1 MPRLLAWVDLGRRM
15 DWHGPIRA
23 LAATVLLLAAPV
35 VFPEDTRALIR
46 FVTKLGGPFFFVQV
60 AVAAYA
66 VAGLIGVW
74 REYAGLSRSP
84 SPSRPADV
92 EHLCLRI
99 DHLRRINVQQIT
111 AGIACGYYAAI
122 FGEHGREKMLEGFIP
137 LLIAFMVAIP
147 IGIALELL
155 RARGRSLQLIL
166 ETSGE
171 AP

>member
-1 MPRLLAWVDLGRRM
+1 MRLPAWFDLGRAVAWGGVWRT
-15 DWHGPIRA
+15 
-23 LAATVLLLAAPV
+23 LAASVLLLAAPV

-46 FVTKLGGPFFFVQV
+46 FVAGLGGPFFFVLIV
-60 AVAAYA
+60 VAAYA

-74 REYAGLSRSP
+74 REYAGISHA
-84 SPSRPADV
+84 PSRPADV

-99 DHLRRINVQQIT
+99 DHLKRINAQQIT

-122 FGEHGREKMLEGFIP
+122 FGGHGRERILEGFIP

-166 ETSGE
+166 ETRE
-171 AP
+171 ETP

>member
-1 MPRLLAWVDLGRRM
+1 MLRLPVWVDLGRRM
-15 DWHGPIRA
+15 DWRGPSRVLVA
-23 LAATVLLLAAPV
+23 CALLLTAPIL
-35 VFPEDTRALIR
+35 FPENTRALIR
-46 FVTKLGGPFFFVQV
+46 FIVKLGGPFFFVQV

-66 VAGLIGVW
+66 VAGLVGVW

-84 SPSRPADV
+84 SRPTDV

-122 FGEHGREKMLEGFIP
+122 FGEHGRERMLEGFIP

-166 ETSGE
+166 DTSGE